1 VGTLTEVII
10 RNLNEKL
17 GWAERSHQ
25 RIVADLKNEDN
36 VKDHFWSYLT
46 AVQTAWFY
54 FSRWVKENPTII
66 ESANV
71 LIDRWKIDN
80 LNNDER
86 DSWDLLR
93 NLRNEDT
100 HDNPVSANY
109 SIVKKLLISANG
121 EFLVTADG
129 KFFVTESQQLQVEY
143 NHQQYDIASL
153 VVHGLSCLNKLIQ
166 FISSHSSS

>member
-1 VGTLTEVII
+1 MGTLTEVII

-54 FSRWVKENPTII
+54 FGRWVKENPTII

-71 LIDRWKIDN
+71 
-80 LNNDER
+80 
-86 DSWDLLR
+86 
-93 NLRNEDT
+93 
-100 HDNPVSANY
+100 
-109 SIVKKLLISANG
+109 
-121 EFLVTADG
+121 
-129 KFFVTESQQLQVEY
+129 
-143 NHQQYDIASL
+143 
-153 VVHGLSCLNKLIQ
+153 
-166 FISSHSSS
+166 